1 MIPREAPRSI
11 RARLSAAALAAMLAA
26 LAGCGG
32 SGGDTDATDALPASA
47 SPPAALPP
55 APPPAPPPAAASEP
69 PAQPSPAPSAW
80 TWALPAGWAVP
91 KTPADNP
98 MSAEKVALGRH
109 LFHDARLSGNEQFS
123 CATCHQQALGFGDAR
138 VTPFGATGQ
147 RLTRNSQPLANV
159 GWLASLTWGDPSKT
173 TLEEQMAGPLFA
185 TAPVEMGV
193 NDGNR
198 DAVIAR
204 FAADPSY
211 RAMFAAAFPA
221 DPQPVGWTNAIRAIA
236 AFQRTMVSADSRF
249 DRAERG
255 EIALTDAERRGRD
268 LFFSDRAK
276 CASCHGGT
284 TFAEPAAAV
293 GTAFHNIGLYNV
305 GNSGAYPAGNQGLI
319 ERTAAATDMGR
330 FRTPSLRN
338 VEVTGPY
345 MHDGSVATLAEV
357 IAIYVRGGRDVPSG
371 PDAGDGRDNP
381 FKSPLLAPLDL
392 GPAEQADLLAFLRA
406 LTDRTFLS
414 NPALS
419 NPFAGP

>member
-1 MIPREAPRSI
+1 MTPREASRSS
-11 RARLSAAALAAMLAA
+11 RARLSAATLVAVLVA

-32 SGGDTDATDALPASA
+32 SGGGTDA
-47 SPPAALPP
+47 PAADD
-55 APPPAPPPAAASEP
+55 PAAAR
-69 PAQPSPAPSAW
+69 PAPGPGAPAAPAPTAW
-80 TWALPAGWAVP
+80 TWTLPAGWVAP
-91 KTPADNP
+91 KVPADNP
-98 MSAEKVALGRH
+98 MSAGKVALGRH
-109 LFHDARLSGNEQFS
+109 LFHDVRLSGNAQFS

-138 VTPFGATGQ
+138 VVPFGSTGQ
-147 RLTRNSQPLANV
+147 RLARNSQPLANV

-173 TLEEQMAGPLFA
+173 TLEDQMAGPLFA

-221 DPQPVGWTNAIRAIA
+221 DPQPVGWTQAIRAIA
-236 AFQRTMVSADSRF
+236 AFQRTLVSADSRF

-255 EIALTDAERRGRD
+255 ELALTDAERRGRD
-268 LFFSDRAK
+268 LFFSDRTR
-276 CASCHGGT
+276 CASCHGGN
-284 TFAEPAAAV
+284 TFAEPAVSV

-305 GNSGAYPAGNQGLI
+305 GNSGAYPTGNRGLI
-319 ERTAAATDMGR
+319 ERTGVAADMGR

-357 IAIYVRGGRDVPSG
+357 IAIYVRGGRDVPAG

-381 FKSPLLAPLDL
+381 FRSPLVAPLDL

-406 LTDRTFLS
+406 LTDPTFLA

-419 NPFAGP
+419 NPFAER